1 MIPIAFQAFL
11 LTPQMAVAA
20 LTAVVFLMVAVAEDL
35 VPFDSREKKTR
46 IYGFRSFFASPKRSI
61 VEKSAYFRYNRTD
74 REIEEK
80 SDVEM
85 DL

>member
-1 MIPIAFQAFL
+1 
-11 LTPQMAVAA
+11 MAVAA
-20 LTAVVFLMVAVAEDL
+20 LTAVAFLMVAVAEDL
-35 VPFDSREKKTR
+35 EPSNSHDKKTR
-46 IYGFRSFFASPKRSI
+46 IYGFLVFSFCSQRRII

-85 DL
+85 NL

>member
-1 MIPIAFQAFL
+1 MKRRLESTDFGLSFCSQ
-11 LTPQMAVAA
+11 
-20 LTAVVFLMVAVAEDL
+20 
-35 VPFDSREKKTR
+35 RR
-46 IYGFRSFFASPKRSI
+46 II

-85 DL
+85 NL

>member
-11 LTPQMAVAA
+11 LTLQMAVAA
-20 LTAVVFLMVAVAEDL
+20 LTAVASLMVAVAEDL
-35 VPFDSREKKTR
+35 VPLTAVIRGLESTDFSLFFSQRR
-46 IYGFRSFFASPKRSI
+46 II

-74 REIEEK
+74 REIEER

-85 DL
+85 NL